1 MAVKIL
7 HFQTTKSVYHIHELK
22 YHFGS
27 LLHVINRYY
36 TSVEALDFV
45 RNKSV
50 YDIEHCT

>member
-1 MAVKIL
+1 MNWSIIL
-7 HFQTTKSVYHIHELK
+7 AARCMYF
-22 YHFGS
+22 
-27 LLHVINRYY
+27 INRYY